1 MRQDNFAQESVEGSI
16 FHGPSFSLYFLSA
29 VAGTQNR
36 RDWHARILELEKY
49 LTREDKLAQSW
60 NARL

>member
-36 RDWHARILELEKY
+36 RDWHARILEL
-49 LTREDKLAQSW
+49 
-60 NARL
+60 ARKIFDARR